1 MEITREEVIRFI
13 EKASDEMNENK
24 DYLIELDANSGDGDL
39 GLTMSKGFNA
49 AKEKALA
56 CEETDLGKLFFQ
68 IGSAIAA
75 AVPSTMRTLMG
86 SGMLGAAKAL
96 KGQESL
102 DAAGFAA
109 FAKGYYDGVQKRG
122 KANPGERTLL
132 DSLKPAMDAAQE
144 AADAGCD
151 DKKEIAQKAYEAA
164 CAGVEATKDMAP
176 VYGKAFVHREKLH
189 GVPDQGAIVGSL
201 LYKAWT
207 EAL

>member
-1 MEITREEVIRFI
+1 MEITREDVIRFI

-49 AKEKALA
+49 AKEKALSS
-56 CEETDLGKLFFQ
+56 EETDLGKLFFA

-75 AVPSTMRTLMG
+75 AVPSTMGTLMG
-86 SGMLGAAKAL
+86 SGMLGAAKVL
-96 KGQESL
+96 KGKESL

-132 DSLKPAMDAAQE
+132 DSLKPASDAAQE

-151 DKKEIAQKAYEAA
+151 DKKEIAQKAYDAA
-164 CAGVEATKDMAP
+164 CAGVEATKDMRETP
-176 VYGKAFVHREKLH
+176 RRTGPGCDRGKPAV
-189 GVPDQGAIVGSL
+189 
-201 LYKAWT
+201 
-207 EAL
+207 